1 MPKLVDSIIKKR
13 VKKFLILFL
22 CLVTSL
28 CVLVNCRSIEI
39 EGHDEGVP
47 GGYHQPRYLTSYWVK
62 AQNVHLDGIGGI
74 DWHQP
79 YIFFPPLRIDEK
91 GQVCENYSVSI
102 SKDKNENEGDH
113 LGTIY
118 DYSSEFTLKAKG
130 FSGFIEALASYFD
143 KSATQFY
150 IYELP
155 ENLEEAMMVKYYY
168 RVDNIPALNA
178 SNKTYQIVLMIAIE
192 WMQIDGQNIQLKTIW
207 KGEMVL
213 NLSQSI
219 DWIEALNLGYHKLSQ
234 HVLQEGTKKDHIN
247 LLNF

>member
-1 MPKLVDSIIKKR
+1 MKNLIKITLLLICSLLAFTSSLTLHGQTTAELQTEIDDVETGAGLGDDGTYTADSTTNY
-13 VKKFLILFL
+13 LTGA
-22 CLVTSL
+22 TSL
-28 CVLVNCRSIEI
+28 KDADKKL
-39 EGHDEGVP
+39 D
-47 GGYHQPRYLTSYWVK
+47 
-62 AQNVHLDGIGGI
+62 AQLNTEASNRATEDT
-74 DWHQP
+74 
-79 YIFFPPLRIDEK
+79 
-91 GQVCENYSVSI
+91 N
-102 SKDKNENEGDH
+102 
-113 LGTIY
+113 LGNRTTGETTARTNA
-118 DYSSEFTLKAKG
+118 DN
-130 FSGFIEALASYFD
+130 ALQADID

-155 ENLEEAMMVKYYY
+155 ENLEQAMMVKYYY

-213 NLSQSI
+213 NLSQRI